1 VDVERMTNSIFSIL
15 AQTKN
20 LRQEDVF
27 KSISDNVSGA
37 SDPTMLYWVLG
48 GAVGLVLLLAAA
60 SAFKRRE
67 ARPKVVNHQGRL
79 MKEMF
84 KRVPLKKGEAKQL
97 KVMAGEQGCA
107 SPLTLILCPS
117 LMAKG
122 LGQKSKADR
131 KLIMSVAR
139 KMGVVRKKVL

>member
-1 VDVERMTNSIFSIL
+1 MPIFNLSIL
-15 AQTKN
+15 AQAKN

-27 KSISDNVSGA
+27 KSISDNVSGS
-37 SDPTMLYWVLG
+37 SDPTMLYWVGG
-48 GAVGLVLLLAAA
+48 GAVLFVLLLAAI
-60 SAFKRRE
+60 SAYKKRE
-67 ARPKVVNHQGRL
+67 LRPKAVNHQGRL
-79 MKEMF
+79 MKEIL
-84 KRVPLKKGEAKQL
+84 KRVQLKKAEAKQL
-97 KVMAGEQGCA
+97 KILAAEQGCA

-139 KMGVVRKKVL
+139 KMGVVRKKVA